1 MPKKPDFSRR
11 RLITFTPVAGAAS
24 LLVAKGATAG
34 EEPVPVKQDPRQ
46 PTFEETDHVKTFYR
60 LARK

>member
-1 MPKKPDFSRR
+1 MSEKPDLSRR
-11 RLITFTPVAGAAS
+11 RLVTFTPVAGAAS
-24 LLVAKGATAG
+24 LLLAKGATAG
-34 EEPVPVKQDPRQ
+34 EEPVSVPQDPRQ